1 MGDASA
7 MEPRVREEL
16 DRLLSYAKAVSDS
29 AARFPDRSDIAD
41 GGHGYVAGALT
52 TMHHLGL
59 VSDDEHREWWDRL
72 TAALPPTD
80 WIGG

>member
-1 MGDASA
+1 V
-7 MEPRVREEL
+7 ERRVREEL
-16 DRLLSYAKAVSDS
+16 EALLRYAQAVSES
-29 AARFPDRSDIAD
+29 AARFPGRSDIVD
-41 GGHGYVAGALT
+41 GGHGYVGGALT

-72 TAALPPTD
+72 TDALPPTD